1 MKLQRKLLFL
11 LFCLI
16 ASTSLKAQ
24 IQLDH
29 LSFKGYSALG
39 FGGFFNFA
47 VPVSDANYVTGEIGL
62 DVFSSN
68 GENVALA
75 PLLLGYRY
83 TLDGS
88 GTGFY
93 VEPNAGYSF
102 AGTDIQMT
110 DESGNYTYQ
119 KVSGASAGLTA
130 GYLFQPSGRI
140 QFNLGVRYEHTFF
153 ENGGSNMFSFRI
165 SHAFTFGKRE

>member
-1 MKLQRKLLFL
+1 MKPQRKLLVL

-88 GTGFY
+88 GTGF
-93 VEPNAGYSF
+93 
-102 AGTDIQMT
+102 
-110 DESGNYTYQ
+110 
-119 KVSGASAGLTA
+119 
-130 GYLFQPSGRI
+130 
-140 QFNLGVRYEHTFF
+140 
-153 ENGGSNMFSFRI
+153 
-165 SHAFTFGKRE
+165 